1 MRLWVSANHDL
12 QARGCYS
19 IASLLE
25 EFCPLATGHHHHAD
39 LIAARFSLLRLS
51 VAERLMGAGVVLAA
65 LWLAVWWAL

>member
-1 MRLWVSANHDL
+1 
-12 QARGCYS
+12 
-19 IASLLE
+19 
-25 EFCPLATGHHHHAD
+25 LATGHHHHAD